1 MAGILLG
8 PTLLGAL
15 APGIQAHLFP
25 AQVVPL
31 LAAVADLGLALYMF
45 LVGLELDPRLLR
57 GRLAQAAFVATA
69 SVAVPLLLGI
79 ALALRV
85 PHAPAPEQLMTVH
98 PPPRPT
104 PTGPTRRQCPGAPGR
119 RARAARAPLPPA
131 CRFLTDGSPP
141 EPVLARPTI
150 ESTMSRGGA

>member
-31 LAAVADLGLALYMF
+31 LAAVADLGLALYML

-98 PPPRPT
+98 PSPRPT
-104 PTGPTRRQCPGAPGR
+104 RRDPLVGSVQERQGGVPELRALHCRLVAGSSPT
-119 RARAARAPLPPA
+119 AAHPSPFWPVRPSRAP
-131 CRFLTDGSPP
+131 
-141 EPVLARPTI
+141 
-150 ESTMSRGGA
+150 